1 MSSKSGTSTKSYKP
15 CSSKR
20 SSKSGSSRLSKVNI
34 EERAIEENLRLAEVI
49 AESNFADQRIKI
61 KYYRKKLEMK
71 ERVAKIRA
79 KVFSTLGDISL
90 QKYRKE
96 DKLLT

>member
-49 AESNFADQRIKI
+49 AESDFADQRIKI
-61 KYYRKKLEMK
+61 KYYRKKLEME
-71 ERVAKIRA
+71 ERVAKTRA